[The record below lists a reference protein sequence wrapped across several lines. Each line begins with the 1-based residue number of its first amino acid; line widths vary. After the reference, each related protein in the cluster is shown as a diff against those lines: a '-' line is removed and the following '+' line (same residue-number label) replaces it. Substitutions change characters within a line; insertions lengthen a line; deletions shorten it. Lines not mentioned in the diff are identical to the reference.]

1 MSSDIWTEGKKLHKV
16 YIEFDDPAK
25 SGLMQY
31 QTENLEGDGLPFVR
45 LPFDLS
51 TFETNYVKMELYE
64 KATGEPVVVEDLEK
78 LKYLVLGAEV
88 ETDSLRDWKRR
99 DPLLDSLLPSYFEQP
114 TEEDHK
120 KFPAIQISDVTE
132 RDMFGYEAIPE
143 NKLGDKGGIWAW
155 HGLRKLEISVER
167 LAFDEENKGSDEEQ
181 RAAMYFFR
189 MGKEYLNELITV
201 EDIRFNRRRNTY
213 TAYLNTN
220 LFGKEIDTAQDN
232 IAPIF
237 NGRFELHLYD
247 RRSKV
252 VYSFPVALC
261 VHNTRLDDENE
272 NHLLDEYGVV
282 SIDFGTSSTCA
293 AVMGT
298 GRPELITLS
307 GEGKRNLSGSDNQY
321 ENPTNLMIYN
331 WDEFYRQWE
340 RANPDCPFLV
350 TKSEELADSETDYD
364 SGYTVD
370 KILKDINAED
380 RGQRRAR
387 AIVTELKTIPAMKQ
401 QSRRQLKIYPLNDIT
416 GKVVYV
422 TDNFEEED
430 ENTLDPVAFYGYLL
444 SRAINNP
451 VRQKIYR
458 RYNVT
463 FPVKFNSDVRQKICN
478 SLAYGIRR
486 GLPLHMA
493 TAMDEDEPFI
503 SVEMNYEESVACVGA
518 VVANQ
523 LVIDDE
529 SPQAKPFAIFDLGG
543 GTLDTTY
550 GIFRRA
556 VNDECDE
563 ADYTIQIFGC
573 GGNERVGGEKLIHQI
588 AYKIYLDNREETEGK
603 EIPFVL
609 PQGEHY
615 PRGFDGLL
623 TDVGDEISNANVSTL
638 KENIA
643 RTLFQYNGED
653 LIDGHMPELFGRDVA
668 PDATHCKVLLRDKT
682 NKEVNLSLEVRDIE
696 AFLEKKIDGIILDFK
711 SDMDTICITDKI
723 RAALIAAGIDGYNPK
738 EFAIF
743 LGGNASKQ
751 HYVEELMCKHFPDS
765 RIERIK
771 RYGSDNEDELS
782 DRYKLNGKTAVAFG
796 QLNLENYFIDKS
808 TYRTGKDERAPF
820 PFNVGFK
827 DSGSGKFIVV
837 LEKNN
842 NSREWSKANLIGTLD
857 YKTNLL
863 FTSSP
868 QLDEET
874 LKPLKKKVKDGRK
887 SKKKVL
893 WIRVAPD
900 AHNSIEYRLGGAYEQ
915 FSAEE
920 PMDPER
926 VFELSD

>member
-1 MSSDIWTEGKKLHKV
+1 MSSDNWNAGKKLQKV
-16 YIEFDDPAK
+16 YIEFDDPTK

-31 QTENLEGDGLPFVR
+31 QQENLEGDGLAFVR
-45 LPFDLS
+45 LPFDLN
-51 TFETNYVKMELYE
+51 TFATNYVKMELYE
-64 KATGEPVVVEDLEK
+64 KSTSEPVVVEDLEK
-78 LKYLVLGAEV
+78 LRYLVLGSEV
-88 ETDSLRDWKRR
+88 ETDNLRDWKRR
-99 DPLLDSLLPSYFEQP
+99 DPLLDSLLPAYFEQSP
-114 TEEDHK
+114 ER
-120 KFPAIQISDVTE
+120 FPAVQISDVTE
-132 RDMFGYEAIPE
+132 RDMFGYEGITE
-143 NKLGDKGGIWAW
+143 SKLGDKGGIWAW
-155 HGLRKLEISVER
+155 HGLRKLEISAER
-167 LAFDEENKGSDEEQ
+167 LVFDEENKGADEEQ

-189 MGKEYLNELITV
+189 MGKEDLDEFIMV

-213 TAYLNTN
+213 IAYLNTN
-220 LFGKEIDTAQDN
+220 LFGKAMESGED
-232 IAPIF
+232 IAPVF
-237 NGRFELHLYD
+237 NGRFELHFYD

-252 VYSFPVALC
+252 VYSFPVSLC
-261 VHNTRLDDENE
+261 VHDTRLDDELE
-272 NHLLDEYGVV
+272 NHLLDEHGVV

-307 GEGKRNLSGSDNQY
+307 GEGKRNLSDGDNQY

-331 WDEFYRQWE
+331 WNEFYRQWE
-340 RANPDCPFLV
+340 RANKNCPFLV
-350 TKSEELADSETDYD
+350 TKSEELDDSEADYD

-370 KILKDINAED
+370 DVLKEITDED

-401 QSRRQLKIYPLNDIT
+401 QSRRQLKIYPLNDIS

-430 ENTLDPVAFYGYLL
+430 EDTLDPVAFYGYLL

-451 VRQKIYR
+451 VRQKIYS

-486 GLPLHMA
+486 GLPLPMA
-493 TAMDEDEPFI
+493 TAKNEEEDEPFI
-503 SVEMNYEESVACVGA
+503 SVEMDYEESVACAGA

-523 LVIDDE
+523 LVINDE

-543 GTLDTTY
+543 GTLDTSY

-556 VNDECDE
+556 VGDECDE
-563 ADYTIQIFGC
+563 AEYTIQIFGC

-623 TDVGDEISNANVSTL
+623 TDIGDEISNANVSTL

-643 RTLFQYNGED
+643 RTLFQYNGEE
-653 LIDGHMPELFGRDVA
+653 LLDGNMTNLFGKDVA
-668 PDATHCKVLLRDKT
+668 DDATHCKVTLREKT
-682 NKEVNLSLEVRDIE
+682 NREVKLTLKVDGIE
-696 AFLEKKIDGIILDFK
+696 DFLEKKIDGIILDFK
-711 SDMDTICITDKI
+711 SDMDTICSTEKI
-723 RAALIAAGIDGYNPK
+723 RAALSDAGIDGYNPK
-738 EFAIF
+738 DFVIF

-751 HYVEELMCKHFPDS
+751 HYVEELMRNHFPDS
-765 RIERIK
+765 RIERIH
-771 RYGSDNEDELS
+771 STSPVDEDELS

-796 QLNLENYFIDKS
+796 QLRLENYFIDKS
-808 TYRTGKDERAPF
+808 AYKTGEDERAPF
-820 PFNVGFK
+820 PFNVGYK

-842 NSREWSKANLIGTLD
+842 NSREWSKANLIGTRD
-857 YKTNLL
+857 YKTNLF

-868 QLDEET
+868 QMDEET
-874 LKPLKKKVKDGRK
+874 LKPFNKKVKDGKK
-887 SKKKVL
+887 SKKKFL

-900 AHNSIEYRLGGAYEQ
+900 AHNSIEYRLGGANEN
-915 FSAEE
+915 FSADE

-926 VFELSD
+926 VFELSE

>member
-1 MSSDIWTEGKKLHKV
+1 MSSDIWTEGKKLQKV

-31 QTENLEGDGLPFVR
+31 QMENLEGDGLPFVR

-51 TFETNYVKMELYE
+51 TFATNYVKMELYE

-99 DPLLDSLLPSYFEQP
+99 DPLLDSLLPSYFEQSS
-114 TEEDHK
+114 E

-167 LAFDEENKGSDEEQ
+167 LTFDEENKGADEEQ

-189 MGKEYLNELITV
+189 MGKDYLNELITV
-201 EDIRFNRRRNTY
+201 EDIRFNQKHNTY
-213 TAYLNTN
+213 VAYLNTN
-220 LFGKEIDTAQDN
+220 RFGEELENTDD

-237 NGRFELHLYD
+237 NGRFELHIYD

-261 VHNTRLDDENE
+261 VHDTRLNEDGE
-272 NHLLDEYGVV
+272 NHLFAEEGGDV

-298 GRPELITLS
+298 GRLELITLS
-307 GEGKRNLSGSDNQY
+307 GEGKRNPSSGDNQY
-321 ENPTNLMIYN
+321 ENPTNLMIYS

-340 RANPDCPFLV
+340 HSNPNCPFLV
-350 TKSEELADSETDYD
+350 TKSEELEDSEADYD

-370 KILKDINAED
+370 DILKDINADD

-387 AIVTELKTIPAMKQ
+387 AIVTELKTIPAMKK
-401 QSRRQLKIYPLNDIT
+401 QSRKQLKIYPLNDIT

-422 TDNFEEED
+422 TDDFEKED
-430 ENTLDPVAFYGYLL
+430 EDTLDPVAFYGYLL

-451 VRQKIYR
+451 VRQKIYNS
-458 RYNVT
+458 YYVT
-463 FPVKFNSDVRQKICN
+463 FPVKFNADVRKKICD

-486 GLPLHMA
+486 GLPMRIA
-493 TAMDEDEPFI
+493 TAMDGTEPFI
-503 SVEMNYEESVACVGA
+503 SVKMEYEESVACVGA

-523 LVIDDE
+523 LIIDDD

-543 GTLDTTY
+543 GTLDTSY

-556 VNDECDE
+556 ADDECDE
-563 ADYTIQIFGC
+563 AEYTIQIFGC

-588 AYKIYLDNREETEGK
+588 AYKIYLDNRQETEGK

-623 TDVGDEISNANVSTL
+623 TDIGDEISNANVSTL

-643 RTLFQYNGED
+643 RTLFKCDDPEGVDNR
-653 LIDGHMPELFGRDVA
+653 MPELFGSDVA
-668 PDATHCKVLLRDKT
+668 SDATHCNVTLRDKA
-682 NKEVNLSLEVRDIE
+682 NKEVTLSLEVRDIDK
-696 AFLEKKIDGIILDFK
+696 FLEKKIDSIVLDFK
-711 SDMDTICITDKI
+711 SDMDTICLTNKI
-723 RAALIAAGIDGYNPK
+723 REALQAVGIDGYHPK
-738 EFAIF
+738 DFAIF

-751 HYVEELMCKHFPDS
+751 HYVEERMREHFPDN

-771 RYGSDNEDELS
+771 SVKDANEDELS

-796 QLNLENYFIDKS
+796 QLDLINYYIDKS
-808 TYRTGKDERAPF
+808 TYQTGEEERAPF

-827 DSGSGKFIVV
+827 DSGSGKFVVV

-842 NSREWSKANLIGTLD
+842 NSREWSRANLIGARD
-857 YKTNLL
+857 YKTNLY

-868 QLDEET
+868 QMDEET
-874 LKPLKKKVKDGRK
+874 LKPFQKKVEIN
-887 SKKKVL
+887 SKIKKRVL

-900 AHNSIEYRLGGAYEQ
+900 AHNSIEYRLGSSKEN
-915 FSAEE
+915 FSADE
-920 PMDPER
+920 PMDPKR
-926 VFELSD
+926 VFELSE

>member
-1 MSSDIWTEGKKLHKV
+1 MSSDNWREAKKLQKV

-31 QTENLEGDGLPFVR
+31 QVENLEGDGLASVR
-45 LPFDLS
+45 LPFDLN
-51 TFETNYVKMELYE
+51 TFATNYVKMELYE

-99 DPLLDSLLPSYFEQP
+99 DPLLDSLLPAYFEQS
-114 TEEDHK
+114 TE

-132 RDMFGYEAIPE
+132 RDMFGYEGIPE
-143 NKLGDKGGIWAW
+143 SKLGDKGGIWAW

-167 LAFDEENKGSDEEQ
+167 LAFDEENKASDEEQ

-189 MGKEYLNELITV
+189 MGKDDLDELITV
-201 EDIRFNRRRNTY
+201 EDIRYNRRHNIY
-213 TAYLNTN
+213 IAYLNTN
-220 LFGKEIDTAQDN
+220 RFGEEIKNVQD

-237 NGRFELHLYD
+237 SGRFELHIYD

-252 VYSFPVALC
+252 VYSFPVSIC
-261 VHNTRLDDENE
+261 VHDTCLDDEFE
-272 NHLLDEYGVV
+272 NHLLDEHGVV

-307 GEGKRNLSGSDNQY
+307 GEGKRDPSGGDNQY

-331 WDEFYRQWE
+331 WNEFYRQWE
-340 RANPDCPFLV
+340 RANKNCPFLV
-350 TKSEELADSETDYD
+350 TKNEELDDSEADYD

-370 KILKDINAED
+370 DILKEINADD

-387 AIVTELKTIPAMKQ
+387 AIVTELKTIPAMKK
-401 QSRRQLKIYPLNDIT
+401 QSRSQLKIYPLNDIT

-430 ENTLDPVAFYGYLL
+430 EDTLDPVAFYGYLL

-458 RYNVT
+458 RYNIT
-463 FPVKFNSDVRQKICN
+463 FPVKFNLDVREKICN

-486 GLPLHMA
+486 GLPLPVA
-493 TAMDEDEPFI
+493 TAMEDGEPFI
-503 SVEMNYEESVACVGA
+503 SVEMDYEESVACVGA

-523 LVIDDE
+523 LVINDD

-543 GTLDTTY
+543 GTLDTSY
-550 GIFRRA
+550 GIFRKA
-556 VNDECDE
+556 IDDECDE
-563 ADYTIQIFGC
+563 AEYTIQIFGC

-588 AYKIYLDNREETEGK
+588 AYKIYLDNRQETEDK

-609 PQGEHY
+609 PMGEHY

-623 TDVGDEISNANVSTL
+623 TEVGDEISNANVSTL

-643 RTLFQYNGED
+643 RTLFQCDDPEGVDNR
-653 LIDGHMPELFGRDVA
+653 MPELFGNDVA
-668 PDATHCKVLLRDKT
+668 PDATHCNVTLRDKA
-682 NKEVNLSLEVRDIE
+682 NREVNLSLEVRDIE
-696 AFLEKKIDGIILDFK
+696 DFLQKKIKGIVLDFK
-711 SDMDTICITDKI
+711 SDMDTICETDKI
-723 RAALIAAGIDGYNPK
+723 QEALGAAGIEGYHPK
-738 EFAIF
+738 NFAIF

-751 HYVEELMCKHFPDS
+751 HYVEELMRELFPDS
-765 RIERIK
+765 QIERIH
-771 RYGSDNEDELS
+771 STSLVDEDELS

-796 QLNLENYFIDKS
+796 QLRLENYYIDKS
-808 TYRTGKDERAPF
+808 TYQTGEEERAPF
-820 PFNVGFK
+820 PFNVGYK
-827 DSGSGKFIVV
+827 DPGSGKFIVV

-842 NSREWSKANLIGTLD
+842 NSREWSKANLIGARD
-857 YKTNLL
+857 YKTNLF

-874 LKPLKKKVKDGRK
+874 LKPFNKKINDAKNKI
-887 SKKKVL
+887 KKRVL

-900 AHNSIEYRLGGAYEQ
+900 AHNSIEYRLGSSKEN
-915 FSAEE
+915 FSPDE
-920 PMDPER
+920 PMDLDK
-926 VFELSD
+926 VFELSE